1 MGILASKPI
10 MDDTE
15 KNVRAEIDE
24 QISKYKIYM
33 ISKKTCPF
41 CRTAKSILQDSQ
53 YLIPDEHMLIRDISN
68 DPNQQMIQDYMSVL
82 TGGRT
87 VPRVFIGGECV
98 GGGNEVASLHRAMD
112 GDSTKLGAKLK
123 AAGAI

>member
-1 MGILASKPI
+1 MFCLIDQLYVHSMGILASKPI

-41 CRTAKSILQDSQ
+41 CRTAKVS
-53 YLIPDEHMLIRDISN
+53 LIK
-68 DPNQQMIQDYMSVL
+68 Y
-82 TGGRT
+82 
-87 VPRVFIGGECV
+87 
-98 GGGNEVASLHRAMD
+98 
-112 GDSTKLGAKLK
+112 
-123 AAGAI
+123 